1 MERKPIITFLGP
13 SGIGK
18 TTMAK
23 WVSET
28 YDIPFVTGSYSDLVP
43 STRKLSHREMMGLD
57 THTQFKQDLELI
69 KARIDSYK
77 AHRNGMVSDRSL
89 IDVFAYALLKYSNK
103 VPACDIDTI
112 QDWVSMNLYL
122 VDLVIFMPYS
132 IGDEWSFEDNGK
144 RVVNPYFQAMVSTI
158 MDMVLVEVNA
168 ITTINFKVLTVGSLE
183 YRREALGY
191 ILDNFLEKWQK

>member
-43 STRKLSHREMMGLD
+43 STRKLSHKEMMELD
-57 THTQFKQDLELI
+57 THTQLNQDLELI
-69 KARIDSYK
+69 RARVNSYK

-103 VPACDIDTI
+103 VPTCDIDTI

-122 VDLVIFMPYS
+122 VDLIIFMPYS
-132 IGDEWSFEDNGK
+132 IGDHWAFEDNGK

-158 MDMVLVEVNA
+158 MDMALVEVNA

-183 YRREALGY
+183 YRREALRY